1 MDIRVRFAPSPTG
14 PLHIG
19 GARSALF
26 NYLWARKNKGT
37 FIVRSED
44 TDLERSS
51 RESEQNILEA
61 LRWLNI
67 QWDEGI
73 EVGGER
79 GPYRQTERLALYRD
93 YTEKLLDNGDAY
105 YCYCSEEEIE
115 QERQTLIA
123 KGQTPRYLGKCR
135 HLSTEQRTVLETEGR
150 KPVVRFRVPVTQA
163 IHINDQV
170 RGDVV
175 FDSDGIGD
183 FVLVKSDGIPT
194 YNFAVVVDD
203 VTMNITHVIRGEEHL
218 SNTPRQV
225 LIYQALRL
233 PVPKFAH
240 VSLILNTEGGK
251 MSKRDGDTAVLDYQK
266 KGYLPEAIVNFIA
279 MLGWAPSGK
288 EEFYTLD
295 ELAEVFSLDRV
306 SKSPAVFDLQK
317 LNYINAH
324 YIKVSAPE
332 RLAELAL
339 PYVGEMGILPQEERS
354 DKQQEWFTNFIKAI
368 SGKITHMAEVKDF
381 IHYFHG
387 PVPLE
392 PEGEALEVLRG
403 EQVPAVLGLFRKKV
417 REVELLSGATVK
429 VLLKQMTKELKL
441 GGKLVYMPVR
451 VALTG
456 QMHGPELYDV
466 IPLLGGENALKRL
479 EVTEKRYLRG
489 LRSPQG

>member
-1 MDIRVRFAPSPTG
+1 MEIRVRFAPSPTG

-26 NYLWARKNKGT
+26 NYLWARNNKGT

-51 RESEQNILEA
+51 RESEHNILEA

-73 EVGGER
+73 EVGGEL
-79 GPYRQTERLALYRD
+79 GPYRQTDRLALYRE
-93 YTEKLLDNGDAY
+93 YTKKLLDGGHAY
-105 YCYCSEEEIE
+105 YCYCSEEELDR
-115 QERQTLIA
+115 ERQALIA
-123 KGQTPRYLGKCR
+123 KGETPRYLGKCR
-135 HLSTEQRTVLETEGR
+135 YLTAQQRTVLETEGR
-150 KPVVRFRVPVTQA
+150 KPVVRFRVPEAQA

-170 RGDVV
+170 RGDIV

-183 FVLVKSDGIPT
+183 YVLVKSDGIPT

-203 VTMNITHVIRGEEHL
+203 VTMKITHVIRGEEHL

-225 LIYQALRL
+225 LIYQALGL
-233 PVPKFAH
+233 PVPEFAH

-279 MLGWAPSGK
+279 MLGWAPSGE

-324 YIKVSAPE
+324 YIKAAAPE

-339 PYVGEMGILPQEERS
+339 PYVGEMGILPRGERS
-354 DKQQEWFTNFIKAI
+354 DKQQQWFIGFIEAI
-368 SGKITHMAEVKDF
+368 QEKISHMAEVKDF
-381 IHYFHG
+381 VHYFYG
-387 PVPLE
+387 AVPLE
-392 PEGEALEVLRG
+392 PVGEALEVLRG
-403 EQVPAVLGLFRKKV
+403 EQVPGVLRLFGEKIQ
-417 REVELLSGATVK
+417 EVELLSGATVK

-466 IPLLGGENALKRL
+466 IPLLGRENVLKRL
-479 EVTEKRYLRG
+479 EVTEKRYLG
-489 LRSPQG
+489 

>member
-1 MDIRVRFAPSPTG
+1 MEIRVRFAPSPTG

-26 NYLWARKNKGT
+26 NYLWAHHNKGK

-73 EVGGER
+73 EVGGAY
-79 GPYRQTERLALYRD
+79 GPYRQTDRLDLYRD
-93 YTEKLLDNGDAY
+93 YTKKLFDSGHAY
-105 YCYCSEEEIE
+105 YCYCSEEELE

-123 KGQTPRYLGKCR
+123 KGETPRYRGKCR
-135 HLSTEQRTVLETEGR
+135 HLTTEQRAVLEAEGR
-150 KPVVRFRVPVTQA
+150 KPVVRFRVPEAQA
-163 IHINDQV
+163 IHVNDQV

-183 FVLVKSDGIPT
+183 YVIVKSDGIPT

-203 VTMNITHVIRGEEHL
+203 VTMKITHVVRGEEHL

-225 LIYQALRL
+225 LIYQALGL
-233 PVPKFAH
+233 PVPEFAH

-251 MSKRDGDTAVLDYQK
+251 MSKRDGDTAVLDYKQ

-279 MLGWAPSGK
+279 MLGWAPMGE

-295 ELAEVFSLDRV
+295 ELTEVFTLDRV
-306 SKSPAVFDLQK
+306 SKSPAVFDIQK
-317 LNYINAH
+317 LNYINSH
-324 YIKVSAPE
+324 YIKEAAPE

-339 PYVGEMGILPQEERS
+339 PFVGEMGILPQGERS
-354 DKQQEWFTNFIKAI
+354 DQQQQWFIGFIEAI
-368 SGKITHMAEVKDF
+368 SEKLSHMAEVKDF
-381 IHYFHG
+381 VHYFHG
-387 PVPLE
+387 AVPMEPV
-392 PEGEALEVLRG
+392 GEALEVLKG
-403 EQVPAVLGLFRKKV
+403 EQVPGVLKLFGDKV
-417 REVELLSGATVK
+417 REIELLSETTVK
-429 VLLKQMTKELKL
+429 VLLKQITKELKL
-441 GGKLVYMPVR
+441 GGKLVYMPIR

-456 QMHGPELYDV
+456 QMHGPELYAI
-466 IPLLGGENALKRL
+466 IPLLGRENVLRRL
-479 EVTEKRYLRG
+479 EVTEKRSLG
-489 LRSPQG
+489 

>member
-1 MDIRVRFAPSPTG
+1 MEIRVRFAPSPTG

-26 NYLWARKNKGT
+26 NYLWARNNKGT

-51 RESEQNILEA
+51 RESEHNILEA

-73 EVGGER
+73 EVGGEL
-79 GPYRQTERLALYRD
+79 GPYRQTDRLALYRE
-93 YTEKLLDNGDAY
+93 YTKKLLDGGHAY
-105 YCYCSEEEIE
+105 YCYCSEEELDR
-115 QERQTLIA
+115 ERQALIA
-123 KGQTPRYLGKCR
+123 KGETPRYLGKCR
-135 HLSTEQRTVLETEGR
+135 YLTAQQRAVLETEGR
-150 KPVVRFRVPVTQA
+150 KPVVRFRVPEAQA

-183 FVLVKSDGIPT
+183 YVLVKSDGIPT

-203 VTMNITHVIRGEEHL
+203 VTMKITHVIRGEEHL

-225 LIYQALRL
+225 LIYQALGL
-233 PVPKFAH
+233 PVPEFAH

-251 MSKRDGDTAVLDYQK
+251 MSKRDGDTAVMDYQK

-279 MLGWAPSGK
+279 MLGWAPSGE

-324 YIKVSAPE
+324 YIKAAAPE

-339 PYVGEMGILPQEERS
+339 PYVGEMGILPRGERS
-354 DKQQEWFTNFIKAI
+354 DKQQQWFIGFIEAI
-368 SGKITHMAEVKDF
+368 QEKISHMAEVKDF
-381 IHYFHG
+381 VHYFYG
-387 PVPLE
+387 AVPLE
-392 PEGEALEVLRG
+392 PVGEALEVLRG
-403 EQVPAVLGLFRKKV
+403 EQVPGVLRLFWEKIQ
-417 REVELLSGATVK
+417 EVELLSGATVK

-466 IPLLGGENALKRL
+466 IPLLGRKNVLKRL
-479 EVTEKRYLRG
+479 EVTEKRYLG
-489 LRSPQG
+489 

>member
-1 MDIRVRFAPSPTG
+1 MEIRVRFAPSPTG

-26 NYLWARKNKGT
+26 NYLWARHNKGK

-73 EVGGER
+73 EVGGDN
-79 GPYRQTERLALYRD
+79 GPYRQTDRLALYKAF
-93 YTEKLLDNGDAY
+93 TERLLNGGQAY
-105 YCYCSEEEIE
+105 YCYCSEEELE

-123 KGQTPRYLGKCR
+123 KGETPRYLGKCR
-135 HLSTEQRTVLETEGR
+135 HLTNEQRAGLEAEGR
-150 KPVVRFRVPVTQA
+150 KPVVRFRVPESQA
-163 IHINDQV
+163 IHILDQV

-183 FVLVKSDGIPT
+183 YIIVKSDGIPT

-203 VTMNITHVIRGEEHL
+203 VTMKITHVIRGEEHL

-225 LIYQALRL
+225 LIYQALDL
-233 PVPKFAH
+233 PVPEFAH

-251 MSKRDGDTAVLDYQK
+251 MSKRDGDTAVLEYQK

-279 MLGWAPSGK
+279 MLGWAPSGE

-295 ELAEVFSLDRV
+295 ELAEVFTLDRV

-324 YIKVSAPE
+324 YIKLTPPE
-332 RLAELAL
+332 RLAQLAL
-339 PYVGEMGILPQEERS
+339 PYVGEMGILPQGEPS
-354 DKQQEWFTNFIKAI
+354 DKQQQWLIGFVKAI
-368 SGKITHMAEVKDF
+368 SEKISHMAEVKDY

-387 PVPLE
+387 SVPME
-392 PEGEALEVLRG
+392 PEGEAAEVLRG
-403 EQVPAVLGLFRKKV
+403 EQVPGVLRLFGEKV
-417 REVELLSGATVK
+417 RKAEMLSGASVK
-429 VLLKQMTKELKL
+429 VLLKEMTKELKL
-441 GGKLVYMPVR
+441 GGKSVYMPVR

-456 QMHGPELYDV
+456 QMHGPELFDV
-466 IPLLGGENALKRL
+466 IPLLGRENVLNRL
-479 EVTEKRYLRG
+479 EVTEKRYLMG
-489 LRSPQG
+489 S

>member
-1 MDIRVRFAPSPTG
+1 
-14 PLHIG
+14 
-19 GARSALF
+19 
-26 NYLWARKNKGT
+26 
-37 FIVRSED
+37 
-44 TDLERSS
+44 
-51 RESEQNILEA
+51 LEA

-73 EVGGER
+73 EVGGEN
-79 GPYRQTERLALYRD
+79 GPYRQTDRLALYRD
-93 YTEKLLDNGDAY
+93 YTEKLMDGGHAY
-105 YCYCSEEEIE
+105 YCYCSEEELE
-115 QERQTLIA
+115 QERQTLIS
-123 KGQTPRYLGKCR
+123 KGETPRYLGKCR
-135 HLSTEQRTVLETEGR
+135 HLTTEQRAALETEGR
-150 KPVVRFRVPVTQA
+150 KPVVRFRVPKTQA

-183 FVLVKSDGIPT
+183 YVLVKSDGIPT

-203 VTMNITHVIRGEEHL
+203 VTMKITHVIRGEEHL

-225 LIYQALRL
+225 LIYQALGL

-279 MLGWAPSGK
+279 MLGWAPSGE

-295 ELAEVFSLDRV
+295 ELAEAFSLERV

-324 YIKVSAPE
+324 YIKAAAPE

-339 PYVGEMGILPQEERS
+339 PYVGEMDIFPQGERS
-354 DKQQEWFTNFIKAI
+354 DEQQQWFIGFIEAI
-368 SGKITHMAEVKDF
+368 SEKISHMAEVKDYV
-381 IHYFHG
+381 HYFHG
-387 PVPLE
+387 AVPLE
-392 PEGEALEVLRG
+392 PVGEALEVLRG
-403 EQVPAVLGLFRKKV
+403 EQVPSVLRLFGDKV

-466 IPLLGGENALKRL
+466 IPLLGRENVLKRL
-479 EVTEKRYLRG
+479 EVAEKRYLG
-489 LRSPQG
+489 

>member
-1 MDIRVRFAPSPTG
+1 
-14 PLHIG
+14 
-19 GARSALF
+19 LF
-26 NYLWARKNKGT
+26 NYLWARNNKGT

-51 RESEQNILEA
+51 RESEHNILEA

-73 EVGGER
+73 EVGGEN
-79 GPYRQTERLALYRD
+79 GPYRQTDRLALYRE
-93 YTEKLLDNGDAY
+93 YTEKLLDSGHAY
-105 YCYCSEEEIE
+105 YCYCSQEELE
-115 QERQTLIA
+115 QERQALIV
-123 KGQTPRYLGKCR
+123 KGETPRYLGKCR
-135 HLSTEQRTVLETEGR
+135 PLTTEQRTVLEKEGR
-150 KPVVRFRVPVTQA
+150 KPVVRFRVPETQA

-183 FVLVKSDGIPT
+183 YVLVKSDGIPT

-203 VTMNITHVIRGEEHL
+203 VTMKITHVIRGEEHL

-225 LIYQALRL
+225 LIYQALGL

-240 VSLILNTEGGK
+240 VSLILNAEGGK

-279 MLGWAPSGK
+279 MLGWAPSGE

-324 YIKVSAPE
+324 YIKEATPE

-339 PYVGEMGILPQEERS
+339 PYVGEMGILPLGERS
-354 DKQQEWFTNFIKAI
+354 DKQQQWFIGFIEAI
-368 SGKITHMAEVKDF
+368 YEKISHMAEVKDF
-381 IHYFHG
+381 VHYFHG
-387 PVPLE
+387 AVPLE
-392 PEGEALEVLRG
+392 PVGEALEVLRG
-403 EQVPAVLGLFRKKV
+403 EQVPGVLGLFGEKV

-466 IPLLGGENALKRL
+466 IPLLGRENVLKRL
-479 EVTEKRYLRG
+479 EVTEKRYLG
-489 LRSPQG
+489 